1 MPGFSSTK
9 SPSPSPVLSPGN
21 ARGIE
26 RGGSMKIEFAGG
38 SDEEISEEIDYDLGG
53 DSSMSGSLPL
63 P

>member
-1 MPGFSSTK
+1 M
-9 SPSPSPVLSPGN
+9 LSPGN